1 MSEADQVRNRQKPS
15 SAAVWGYG
23 ILCVTVISLTSVIG
37 VSFVPLMSKSF
48 YNNLLSSLIG
58 LAVGSLS
65 GESLQ
70 RCLIEARDLG
80 QGFM

>member
-1 MSEADQVRNRQKPS
+1 MSCYINSASDTNQGKVKPS

-23 ILCVTVISLTSVIG
+23 ILCVTAISLTSVIG

-65 GESLQ
+65 GTDQ
-70 RCLIEARDLG
+70 NI
-80 QGFM
+80 

>member
-1 MSEADQVRNRQKPS
+1 
-15 SAAVWGYG
+15 
-23 ILCVTVISLTSVIG
+23 VTAISLTSVIG

-65 GESLQ
+65 GKKMVKSNLEK
-70 RCLIEARDLG
+70 
-80 QGFM
+80 

>member
-1 MSEADQVRNRQKPS
+1 
-15 SAAVWGYG
+15 
-23 ILCVTVISLTSVIG
+23 VTAISLTSVIG

-65 GESLQ
+65 GELNRKKIVIKS
-70 RCLIEARDLG
+70 IENIQNKELNLCYHKKKYP
-80 QGFM
+80 

>member
-1 MSEADQVRNRQKPS
+1 V
-15 SAAVWGYG
+15 YF
-23 ILCVTVISLTSVIG
+23 SLTSVIG

-65 GESLQ
+65 GSEIWCQ
-70 RCLIEARDLG
+70 FHQHA
-80 QGFM
+80 